1 MINKDPL
8 DYNTSIAPILKDMA
22 MPLLKSFN
30 ITTFSYLKFLKNGQM
45 MHLSNQEKW
54 LQHYIKSELYDD
66 ADRYTREIGMVQK
79 REKSFFLRAPT
90 TNYSFEKIMN
100 DFGLCYGISIY
111 QEFDDYI
118 EMFGFATDTNHS
130 SIIEMYINNIEFL
143 KRFSVFFKDK
153 GKELIDHKRKNKLIT
168 PNRSPS
174 WLTVDLPQIER
185 QSFLSNTTVRHF
197 PISETSSLC
206 LREAQALYYRLKGDS
221 MKDIARKMAI
231 SPRTVET
238 YLEKVKIKGEGI
250 LSSPAS
256 MQLNLSQKNYIDN
269 IISYFECGES

>member
-8 DYNTSIAPILKDMA
+8 DYNTSIAPILKDLA
-22 MPLLKSFN
+22 TPLLKNFN

-45 MHLSNQEKW
+45 MHISNQEKW
-54 LQHYIKSELYDD
+54 LQHYIKTELYDD
-66 ADRYTREIGMVQK
+66 ADRYSREIGMVQK
-79 REKSFFLRAPT
+79 REKSYFLRVST
-90 TNYSFEKIMN
+90 TNHSFEKIMN

-143 KRFSVFFKDK
+143 KRFSVFFKDI
-153 GKELIDHKRKNKLIT
+153 GKELIDHNNKNRLIT
-168 PNRSPS
+168 PNTSPKWITS
-174 WLTVDLPQIER
+174 HLPQIEK
-185 QSFLSNTTVRHF
+185 QSYLSNTTARHF
-197 PISETSSLC
+197 PISETSFLC
-206 LREAQALYYRLKGDS
+206 LREAQALYYRLRGDT

-238 YLEKVKIKGEGI
+238 YIEKVKIKGEGI
-250 LSSPAS
+250 LSSSTNMP
-256 MQLNLSQKNYIDN
+256 LNLSQKNYIEN
-269 IISYFECGES
+269 IISYFECEER